1 MLRIY
6 QIYMLILQN
15 IVNLDRKISENLKFF
30 RPFNNLQ
37 FIIQLDLLMNHN
49 IRTEKSLSSQ
59 TQRSICAGA
68 LASLLTQPFEV
79 LKTNMIDSPSLYMR

>member
-1 MLRIY
+1 
-6 QIYMLILQN
+6 
-15 IVNLDRKISENLKFF
+15 
-30 RPFNNLQ
+30 
-37 FIIQLDLLMNHN
+37 MNHN
-49 IRTEKSLSSQ
+49 IRTEKNLLSQ